1 MGRHVLETLIGAVV
15 LLVAI
20 VFIVFA
26 YTSSG
31 VATQKEGYRLK
42 AKFDQVSGLAAGS
55 DVRIGGIKVGS
66 VTAQELDPETYQ
78 AALTFTIRNDVKIPE
93 DTSAEIVS
101 ESLLGGKY
109 VSLSPGGA
117 DEMLKEGGEIRYT
130 QSAVNFEALLG
141 KFLFSSASGDGKA
154 ATREEEPAMPEAPAS
169 SEEHDKKDL
178 VPGL

>member
-15 LLVAI
+15 LLIAV

-31 VATQKEGYRLK
+31 VATQKDGYRLK
-42 AKFDQVSGLAAGS
+42 AKFDQVSGLSSGS

-66 VTAQELDPETYQ
+66 VSAQELDPDTYQ
-78 AALTFTIRNDVKIPE
+78 AVLTFTIRNDIKIPE

-109 VSLSPGGA
+109 VSFSPGGA
-117 DEMLKEGGEIRYT
+117 EEMLKDGGEIRYT
-130 QSAVNFEALLG
+130 QSSVNFEALLG
-141 KFLFSSASGDGKA
+141 KFLFSSAGGGADKA
-154 ATREEEPAMPEAPAS
+154 SAAEEAPAAPES
-169 SEEHDKKDL
+169 SDDEQKKKDL